1 MQISRLRSDQ
11 FFSFVFCLVFLL
23 IQGSLLPLEPVQS
36 LSQVSS
42 LELIQLDP
50 IPVVKDY
57 QSLVNLN
64 YGQSPQLSQVT
75 AQSYL
80 VVDLKSASILIEKNK
95 DLPLFPASTVKLMT
109 ALLARDIY
117 DLNNVIRVGQE
128 VEVVG
133 HQIGLRP
140 GQEMKVFDLL
150 KAILVNSGNDAA
162 QTLAFNHPFGY
173 EGFIQGM
180 NLKAQALSLTNTY
193 FTNPTGLDD
202 YHQVSTSWDLALLA
216 KEINKD
222 PVLKKLV
229 NLQQA
234 SISDV
239 AGFSNYQLY
248 NTNQLLTKYDQAIGI
263 KTGTTQMA
271 GQVLVTLWKEASHEL
286 LIVVMGSQ
294 DRYQDTLYLV
304 DWVSDNIEWIDYD
317 SP

>member
-23 IQGSLLPLEPVQS
+23 IQGSLPLQQAQPLPP
-36 LSQVSS
+36 VSS
-42 LELIQLDP
+42 LRLIQLNQ
-50 IPVVKDY
+50 IPVVKGHE
-57 QSLVNLN
+57 SLMNLD
-64 YGQSPQLSQVT
+64 QEQLFKIT

-80 VVDLKSASILIEKNK
+80 VLDLNSASVLLEKNK

-109 ALLARDIY
+109 ALVARDIY
-117 DLNNVIRVGQE
+117 DLNSIIIVGEE

-133 HQIGLRP
+133 HQVGLRS
-140 GQEMKVFDLL
+140 GQEMKVIDLL

-162 QTLAFNHPFGY
+162 QILAFNHPFGY
-173 EGFIQGM
+173 EGFIQSM
-180 NLKAQALSLTNTY
+180 NLKAQMLSLSNTY

-202 YHQVSTSWDLALLA
+202 YQQVSTSWDLALLS

-222 PVLKKLV
+222 PVLKRLV
-229 NLQQA
+229 NLQQT
-234 SISDV
+234 SISDTS
-239 AGFSNYQLY
+239 GLSNYQLF
-248 NTNQLLTKYDQAIGI
+248 NTNQLLTKHNQARGI

-271 GQVLVTLWKEASHEL
+271 GQVLITLWEEANHEL